1 MTKIYFLKPDTDQIR
16 HQIRGILDSYS
27 HEWDLLSELAQNS
40 IDAIRE
46 SDIKKGKI
54 RLHINAKDRT
64 IEIED
69 NGIGINPSAVETLL
83 KPFGTDKRG
92 KLNQVG
98 EKGVGLKFVIF
109 SSSKF
114 TLSTRGA
121 SGACTVT
128 IDQASSWVES
138 NGPGDLFLTKSP
150 EAEIPSGNQGSR
162 VSITV
167 ADPNYPLFDYSFQDL
182 VFLLRTKTALG
193 DTGFIWNDE
202 LDAEVMFSHVD
213 KGGVQSTE
221 TFECKY
227 LLPIERTKK
236 ADAVNIDDFFAWLKE
251 QDRSDQDKRRKL
263 LNKVVF
269 TSGKQNKSGREI
281 RYWSCFVPRRETWR
295 RLSQLVGVNHE
306 VEGEEFSAN
315 ELPGVGFSGGFV
327 TSTKGMPTGISI
339 ELKPRGS
346 AGYVPNFF
354 IIIDDPAL
362 KFDIGR
368 KSIHGRQQGMLR
380 DIAYE
385 NFREYINTTRR
396 YMGGEI
402 DPEIAD
408 WNRDEV
414 FNEVEGLPDLKSP
427 KTRFVK
433 RPNGQE
439 ATVAALFFEQ
449 IGKGNF
455 EDVKPLISGYKERY
469 DLYAKWKNR
478 RFVLEFKYNLADL
491 FNDFT
496 EERKMFNEI
505 NAVVVWEVTE
515 IDRIQAERRGM
526 IVNHIEESD
535 LADYKGFPNATK
547 TLTLGDVSPIY
558 VVELRLLLNGHL

>member
-40 IDAIRE
+40 IDAIRKGGA
-46 SDIKKGKI
+46 KKGKI
-54 RLHINAKDRT
+54 KLQINAKNRT
-64 IEIED
+64 IEIAD
-69 NGIGINPSAVETLL
+69 NGVGINPSVVETLL

-92 KLNQVG
+92 KPNQVG

-114 TLSTRGA
+114 WLSTKGDE
-121 SGACTVT
+121 GTCTVA
-128 IDQASSWVES
+128 IDQASGWVES
-138 NGPGDLFLTKSP
+138 DGPEELFLTKSL
-150 EAEIPSGNQGSR
+150 EAEFKNSEQGTR
-162 VSITV
+162 VSLTV
-167 ADPNYPLFDYSFQDL
+167 ADPQYPLFDYSFEEL
-182 VFLLRTKTALG
+182 IFLLRTKTALG
-193 DTGFIWNDE
+193 DTGFIWNDD
-202 LDAEVMFSHVD
+202 LNSEVVFSHID
-213 KGGVQSTE
+213 KGGIESTE
-221 TFECKY
+221 TFDCKY
-227 LLPIERTKK
+227 LLPIDRIKK
-236 ADAVNIDDFFAWLKE
+236 ADAVNIDDFFEWLKE

-295 RLSQLVGVNHE
+295 KLSQLVGVNHDNGAE
-306 VEGEEFSAN
+306 DLFVS

-368 KSIHGRQQGMLR
+368 KSVHGRQQGMLR
-380 DIAYE
+380 EIAYE

-402 DPEIAD
+402 DPEVAD

-414 FNEVEGLPDLKSP
+414 FNEVEGLPDLRSS

-433 RPNGQE
+433 RPNSQE
-439 ATVAALFFEQ
+439 ATVAAMFFEQ
-449 IGKGNF
+449 MGKGQF

-478 RFVLEFKYNLADL
+478 RFVLEFKFNLAEL
-491 FNDFT
+491 FRDFT
-496 EERKMFNEI
+496 EERKMFSEI

-526 IVNHIEESD
+526 TVNHIEASD
-535 LADYKGFPNATK
+535 LVDYKGFPNATK
-547 TLTLGDVSPIY
+547 TLTLGDVPPIY
-558 VVELRLLLNGHL
+558 VVELKPMLNGHL